1 MDRDFEGTN
10 FKLEAEKG
18 FLDEEGKAVAAL
30 LTLRFIAFL
39 PNCYLSICH
48 FFSTAFRRLKTRH
61 KAAGRK
67 QAGNKKSNVIKSHFA
82 ECGKCRGRPPQA
94 RIVLPQKTRSIS
106 FRICKKYWIGFILIM
121 IEREREKMWGPG
133 ANVVNKFQSRNKALW
148 LVKNSHGTLK
158 IQSESYDT
166 LKFAHDI
173 GSRFTSRHFVP
184 RILHFKAIIVALNW
198 NGDGLQNLLPF
209 VSCWLSHSCNILGG

>member
-67 QAGNKKSNVIKSHFA
+67 QAGNKKSDVIKSHFA
-82 ECGKCRGRPPQA
+82 ECGKCRGGPPRA

-106 FRICKKYWIGFILIM
+106 FRICKKY
-121 IEREREKMWGPG
+121 
-133 ANVVNKFQSRNKALW
+133 
-148 LVKNSHGTLK
+148 
-158 IQSESYDT
+158 
-166 LKFAHDI
+166 
-173 GSRFTSRHFVP
+173 
-184 RILHFKAIIVALNW
+184 
-198 NGDGLQNLLPF
+198 
-209 VSCWLSHSCNILGG
+209 